1 MLKAM
6 VFAVVVPLAATS
18 CATIDYVGETY
29 QPTTH
34 VDLFFS
40 EAEVGR
46 DYKVIGQV
54 NATGDQFVTASG
66 LHQKLM
72 ARAHQIGADAVIILE
87 ISRRKLLD
95 QKDYVET
102 TTKTKDEDG
111 VTIKKTTSVS
121 DPSAEGNV
129 IKALFVRY
137 R

>member
-6 VFAVVVPLAATS
+6 VFAVVVPLATS

-29 QPTTH
+29 QPTTQ

-40 EAEVGR
+40 EDEVGR

-54 NATGDQFVTASG
+54 NATGDQFVTAAG
-66 LHQKLM
+66 LHQKMM
-72 ARAHQIGADAVIILE
+72 ARAREIGADAVIVLE
-87 ISRRKLLD
+87 IGKRKLLD
-95 QKDYVET
+95 QKDVVET
-102 TTKTKDEDG
+102 TTKTKDAGG

-121 DPSAEGNV
+121 DPSAEGAV